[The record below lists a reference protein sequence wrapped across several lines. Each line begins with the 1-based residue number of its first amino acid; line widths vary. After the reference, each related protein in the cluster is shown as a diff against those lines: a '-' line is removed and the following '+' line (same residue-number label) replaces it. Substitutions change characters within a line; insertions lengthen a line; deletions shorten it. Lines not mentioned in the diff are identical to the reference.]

1 MATAEVAASL
11 LPENEQTDE
20 LSGGT
25 ATGGIPATTETKEVV
40 EVGDDDE
47 EEEEEDYVAPEEPG
61 PEDSSAEKDLEDGTG
76 DDEDE
81 E

>member
-47 EEEEEDYVAPEEPG
+47 EEEEDYVAPEEPG